1 MKQGLESVEA
11 LLDRASNL
19 AARKRDYVS
28 DVRNTHMTYEGDD
41 VFRVFINGEVAYKTN
56 DNVLQQMS
64 QWAHLPM
71 SYINYMRDN
80 GQHQLVA
87 DNFNKWFEKPVTK
100 STRRL
105 YRGLAGEYS
114 STDDLWRSF
123 HSDKFQRIDHEH
135 ILGDLLPQLEELV
148 KIFGEIKIV
157 SCAITDN
164 KMYLKILFPEQ
175 EAKVVGDVVQMGL
188 VIGNSEIGKSNVYI
202 LPLAHILRCLNGM
215 VLPHSGIKRRHIGSS
230 IESDGIV
237 TYAEDTLEA
246 NLKAIR
252 LQLRDSMNDIM
263 GKFQDGTFVQELR
276 ESNNTTPAK
285 EPFKAVE
292 ATAKLFNLT
301 DGEKEKTK
309 LSFARLGNYTK
320 WGMMNAVTE
329 VANTHESYDRAS
341 DLEVMGGKIITMPN
355 RDWDRIALAA

>member
-41 VFRVFINGEVAYKTN
+41 VFRVFINGEVAYKTT
-56 DNVLQQMS
+56 DNALQQMS

-87 DNFNKWFEKPVTK
+87 DNFNKWFDKPVTK

-135 ILGDLLPQLEELV
+135 ILEDLLPQLEELV
-148 KIFGEIKIV
+148 EIFGEIKIV
-157 SCAITDN
+157 SCQ
-164 KMYLKILFPEQ
+164 MY
-175 EAKVVGDVVQMGL
+175 
-188 VIGNSEIGKSNVYI
+188 KSFSY
-202 LPLAHILRCLNGM
+202 HWF
-215 VLPHSGIKRRHIGSS
+215 H
-230 IESDGIV
+230 
-237 TYAEDTLEA
+237 
-246 NLKAIR
+246 
-252 LQLRDSMNDIM
+252 
-263 GKFQDGTFVQELR
+263 
-276 ESNNTTPAK
+276 
-285 EPFKAVE
+285 FK
-292 ATAKLFNLT
+292 
-301 DGEKEKTK
+301 
-309 LSFARLGNYTK
+309 Y
-320 WGMMNAVTE
+320 
-329 VANTHESYDRAS
+329 
-341 DLEVMGGKIITMPN
+341 
-355 RDWDRIALAA
+355 

>member
-28 DVRNTHMTYEGDD
+28 DVRNTHMTYEGND

-71 SYINYMRDN
+71 TYINYMRDN

-87 DNFNKWFEKPVTK
+87 DNFNTWFDKPTTK
-100 STRRL
+100 SVRRL

-135 ILGDLLPQLEELV
+135 ILEDLLPQLEELV
-148 KIFGEIKIV
+148 KIFGEIKVV
-157 SCAITDN
+157 SCQITDN

-230 IESDGIV
+230 IESDGMV
-237 TYAEDTLEA
+237 TYAADTLEA

-252 LQLRDSMNDIM
+252 LQL
-263 GKFQDGTFVQELR
+263 
-276 ESNNTTPAK
+276 
-285 EPFKAVE
+285 
-292 ATAKLFNLT
+292 
-301 DGEKEKTK
+301 
-309 LSFARLGNYTK
+309 
-320 WGMMNAVTE
+320 
-329 VANTHESYDRAS
+329 
-341 DLEVMGGKIITMPN
+341 
-355 RDWDRIALAA
+355 